1 MFLDQFVNFGS
12 YFLQLMSPTNLAL
25 QVMGMALGIIIGA
38 LPGLNATLGIA
49 LLTPVTFAVPTQNAI
64 ALLMALYIGVMF
76 GGSIS
81 AILINIPG
89 TGSAVATL
97 FDGYPLAKKGL
108 AANAIMI
115 SRWTS
120 AVGTFYGL
128 LAFLLMAPLLG
139 MIAINFSSPEY
150 FWLGIMGVFVCGSFS
165 SPEMPVRGWIGG
177 LIGMLIAF
185 VGIEDIQAV
194 PRFTFGMPE
203 LFGGVELIS
212 AMMGFFGIPAIISAL
227 STRQE
232 VYAENLGKQD
242 IPIWRYLWKEN
253 YHIFRW
259 SMIGVWIG
267 ALPGVGENVAAF
279 LAYADAKKHHPDGP
293 KFGTGVYAGV
303 AAPETANNSAIGGA
317 ILPMLT
323 LGVPGSPPAAV
334 LMGALMLHGLRP
346 GPLLPIERPEVIPQ
360 IGATLLVGTILTV
373 IVGAILTKPMVKIL
387 KIRQEI
393 LMAIVAVLVVI
404 GSYSMKSSIFDVQI
418 MLLFGVIGY
427 CCDKLGY
434 NAAPI
439 VIGMI
444 LGSIIDFNLR
454 RTLIVNAG
462 SMVGFFNRP
471 LSIAII
477 CLILLSAAGPL
488 LKKIRKPKVEPQ
500 GYDGAP

>member
-1 MFLDQFVNFGS
+1 MFWDQFIHFCG
-12 YFLQLMSPTNLAL
+12 YFIQLLTPTNLVL
-25 QVMGMALGIIIGA
+25 QILGMALGVIMGA
-38 LPGLNATLGIA
+38 LPGLNAVLGMA
-49 LLTPVTFAVPTQNAI
+49 LLTPVTFAVPTENAV
-64 ALLMALYIGVMF
+64 ALLMSLYIGVMF

-89 TGSAVATL
+89 TGSAAATL
-97 FDGYPLAKKGL
+97 LDGYPLAKKGQ

-128 LAFLLMAPLLG
+128 LAFLLLAPLLG
-139 MIAINFSSPEY
+139 MIAINFASPEY

-177 LIGMLIAF
+177 LIGLLIAF

-194 PRFTFGMPE
+194 PRFTFGRAE
-203 LFGGVELIS
+203 LFSGVELLS
-212 AMMGFFGIPAIISAL
+212 AIMGFFGIPAIISAL
-227 STRQE
+227 SSHQE

-293 KFGTGVYAGV
+293 KFGTGMYAGV

-317 ILPMLT
+317 VLPMLT

-346 GPLLPIERPEVIPQ
+346 GPLLPTERPEIIPQ
-360 IGATLLVGTILTV
+360 IGATILVGTILTV

-387 KIRQEI
+387 KMKQEI

-418 MLLFGVIGY
+418 MILFGVIGY

-439 VIGMI
+439 VIGMV
-444 LGSIIDFNLR
+444 LGAIVDFNLR
-454 RTLIVNAG
+454 RTLVLNAG
-462 SMVGFFNRP
+462 SLVGFFNRP
-471 LSIAII
+471 LSLVIIA
-477 CLILLSAAGPL
+477 LIVLSAAGPI
-488 LKKIRKPKVEPQ
+488 LKKFREPKIKPQ
-500 GYDGAP
+500 GDGAA